1 MTPTMQTEIG
11 AMMSGIQRER
21 ANMRELEQ
29 SIQIQQLEQ
38 KQVVE
43 EILRANERDVDM
55 TAETNLKLKRL
66 QAKFDE
72 TCSLNDE
79 LQEQLEWTNLRLKEQ
94 QKTLELFK
102 PREPSG
108 DRSRNLSGRRG
119 ESLEQKTT
127 TEISQ
132 SYRPTQHRTVLNQDS
147 YSRTY
152 SQEPIHNT
160 GIVREESRDLE
171 QYVASNQASASE
183 MFPDSRKPAELSEE
197 FNRKQ
202 MVGGRAAALL
212 SHIADSTGRSR
223 VTELRHYQPETFGV
237 DEQEQENEHERTSFT
252 NEQVSRRTKN
262 RDRPV
267 SFAQDT
273 FDPDL
278 GRVSEYVGY
287 EEEKGLVVSQ
297 SQTSQSQV
305 APTPPQDFSRRES
318 DGINLINRRY
328 QHTRG
333 QGAAT
338 QRVEAQHQSSF
349 PGLTAPI

>member
-79 LQEQLEWTNLRLKEQ
+79 LKEQLEWTNLRLKEQ

-152 SQEPIHNT
+152 SQEPIHNA

-171 QYVASNQASASE
+171 QYVASNQASA
-183 MFPDSRKPAELSEE
+183 RKPAELSEE

-252 NEQVSRRTKN
+252 KKN

-328 QHTRG
+328 QYTRG